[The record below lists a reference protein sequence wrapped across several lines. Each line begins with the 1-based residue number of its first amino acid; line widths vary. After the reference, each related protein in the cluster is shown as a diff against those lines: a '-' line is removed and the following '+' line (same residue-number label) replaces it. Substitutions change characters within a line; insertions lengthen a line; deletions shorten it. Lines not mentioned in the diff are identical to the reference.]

1 MAKLFLSYARED
13 RELIGPIA
21 HLLERAGHEVWWD
34 RRIFGGSDFSLE
46 IAREL
51 DSADVVIVAWSGAS
65 VGSHWVKDEAA
76 EGRNRNRLVPLLLD
90 GTVPPLG
97 FRQIHG
103 IDFAGWDGR
112 GEPAALDDL
121 LRSIDLLSGSETFG
135 APSAAIPAAR
145 PTAPTEAPHRT
156 RRNVA
161 AIVASVIGG
170 LALVAVAALVIVQ
183 PWRAEPAASD
193 APEASPPALAPAEAK
208 APGGG
213 GANIDGRWQISW
225 NVSGTPYRGTL
236 VATGATA
243 RIELDAMTSMG
254 RQSVRQ
260 DCGIGGEAPIQISC
274 HNAEVV
280 SGPPGYMPDSFT
292 LERRGDVLSGTTSD
306 PLGLISAPVT
316 ARRD

>member
-1 MAKLFLSYARED
+1 MAKLFLSYAREG

-21 HLLERAGHEVWWD
+21 QLLEHAGHEVWWD

-65 VGSHWVKDEAA
+65 VASHWVKDEAA

-103 IDFAGWDGR
+103 IDFSGWDGR
-112 GEPAALDDL
+112 GAPAALHDL
-121 LRSIDLLSGSETFG
+121 LRSIDLVSGAENWQAERPATPAAHSRGPTAQTSPRRTGLILASAVAGAALLIVAVLLVARPWAGDTAAADAPSRAEPVAASPQAP
-135 APSAAIPAAR
+135 APSA
-145 PTAPTEAPHRT
+145 
-156 RRNVA
+156 
-161 AIVASVIGG
+161 S
-170 LALVAVAALVIVQ
+170 
-183 PWRAEPAASD
+183 
-193 APEASPPALAPAEAK
+193 
-208 APGGG
+208 
-213 GANIDGRWQISW
+213 GANIDGRWRISW
-225 NVSGTPYRGTL
+225 TINGTPYRGTL

-243 RIELDAMTSMG
+243 RIELDATTSMG

-260 DCGIGGEAPIQISC
+260 DCAVAGEAPIQVTC

-280 SGPPGYMPDSFT
+280 SGPPGYMADSFT
-292 LERRGDVLSGTTSD
+292 FERRGDVLSGNTSD
-306 PLGLISAPVT
+306 PLGLMSAPVT
-316 ARRD
+316 ARRE

>member
-21 HLLERAGHEVWWD
+21 QLLERAGHAVWWD

-51 DSADVVIVAWSGAS
+51 DSADVVIVAWSRAS

-97 FRQIHG
+97 FRQIQG
-103 IDFAGWDGR
+103 IDFAGWGGR
-112 GEPAALDDL
+112 GAPAALDDL
-121 LRSIDLLSGSETFG
+121 LRSIDLVSGAEAWQAERPATPVEHSSGPRKQPSPRRTG
-135 APSAAIPAAR
+135 LILASAAAGAALLAVVALLVAR
-145 PTAPTEAPHRT
+145 PWAGETASAD
-156 RRNVA
+156 
-161 AIVASVIGG
+161 ASS
-170 LALVAVAALVIVQ
+170 
-183 PWRAEPAASD
+183 RAEPVAASPQVP
-193 APEASPPALAPAEAK
+193 APSC
-208 APGGG
+208 G
-213 GANIDGRWQISW
+213 GANIDGRWRISW
-225 NVSGTPYRGTL
+225 TINGTPYRGTL

-260 DCGIGGEAPIQISC
+260 DCAIAGEAPIQITC
-274 HNAEVV
+274 HDAEVV

-292 LERRGDVLSGTTSD
+292 LERRGDALSGTTSD

-316 ARRD
+316 ARRE